1 MTPKIFIDGEAG
13 TTGLQI
19 RARLQGRDDL
29 ELLSIAP
36 ERRKDPEARRDLL
49 NAADVAVLC
58 LHDDLAREAVNLID
72 NPRTRVLDAS
82 SAHRVAPGWVY
93 GFPELVGTQAQA
105 IREARF
111 VSNPGCYATG
121 GVALLRPLTD
131 AGLLPHEALLSVQGF
146 SGYSGGGR
154 ALVDA
159 HEQQQAHPMAGPFRS
174 YALTLGHKHRPEM
187 AEYGGLST
195 APLFT
200 PHVGG
205 WRQGMIVQVPLHLGA
220 LNVTA
225 EQLRDALTRHY
236 AGQRFVSVVPEAEN
250 PPDPRPRG
258 AQRHQPLRAV
268 RVCQRPGSG
277 AAGVAARQPGQGS
290 QRRGGA
296 EPGRD
301 AGPGRSRARLRAGGG
316 RALCLTAQMS

>member
-72 NPRTRVLDAS
+72 NPQTRVLDAS

-93 GFPELVGTQAQA
+93 GFPELVGSQAQA

-205 WRQGMIVQVPLHLGA
+205 WRQGMIVQMPLHLGA

-236 AGQRFVSVVPEAEN
+236 AGQRFVSVVPEAGN
-250 PPDPRPRG
+250 PPILDPEALNDTNRLELFVYANDQDQALLVSRLDNLGKG
-258 AQRHQPLRAV
+258 A
-268 RVCQRPGSG
+268 SG
-277 AAGVAARQPGQGS
+277 AAVQNLDVMLGLD
-290 QRRGGA
+290 GA
-296 EPGRD
+296 GRD
-301 AGPGRSRARLRAGGG
+301 YALAAGGRSV
-316 RALCLTAQMS
+316 